1 MTDDVRNLIR
11 FVVDGDIR
19 NAQTQCRIMLEKNVP
34 EKDARF
40 KENELRKLNLL
51 KPELI
56 QLPANLENLLI
67 AEDATN
73 FPESR
78 FLLRE
83 EEETVI
89 NKLLATRKA
98 ALAIKELGI
107 HYTCSLLLTGLPG
120 VGKTELARYIAHKAN
135 LPFVFLKF
143 SGLVNSALGRTQQN
157 IGRVFDYA
165 KRTPCVLCVD
175 EIDAIG
181 AGDQGIQFGYA
192 SNETEEYMPYAIN
205 MAHKLARQL
214 TKIRKD
220 GTLKYLRP
228 DGKTQVTVEYD
239 EAGKPSRIDAVVCS
253 TQHDPDVTQE
263 QIHEDIKKYVFD
275 EIIPADMVDENTKYF
290 INPTGRFVIG
300 GPHGDSGLTGR
311 KIIVDTYGGTGRHG
325 GGAFSGKDCTK
336 VDRSAAYAARYVAKN
351 IVAAGLADK
360 CEIQLSYAIGVAHP
374 TSIHVETFGTG
385 KLSDT
390 KLVEIIRENFDLR
403 PAGIIKMLDLRRPI
417 YRQTAAYGHF
427 GRTDVDL
434 PWEHLDKVDDL
445 KKYLA

>member
-1 MTDDVRNLIR
+1 MG
-11 FVVDGDIR
+11 VDK
-19 NAQTQCRIMLEKNVP
+19 ALEQ
-34 EKDARF
+34 
-40 KENELRKLNLL
+40 KENQMDEDEL
-51 KPELI
+51 
-56 QLPANLENLLI
+56 
-67 AEDATN
+67 D
-73 FPESR
+73 S
-78 FLLRE
+78 
-83 EEETVI
+83 
-89 NKLLATRKA
+89 
-98 ALAIKELGI
+98 
-107 HYTCSLLLTGLPG
+107 
-120 VGKTELARYIAHKAN
+120 
-135 LPFVFLKF
+135 
-143 SGLVNSALGRTQQN
+143 
-157 IGRVFDYA
+157 
-165 KRTPCVLCVD
+165 
-175 EIDAIG
+175 IG

-205 MAHKLARQL
+205 MAHKLSRQL
-214 TKIRKD
+214 TKVRKD

-239 EAGKPSRIDAVVCS
+239 ENGKPSRIDAVVCS

-263 QIHEDIKKYVFD
+263 QIHADIKKYVFD
-275 EIIPADMVDENTKYF
+275 EIIPADMVDEDTKYF

-300 GPHGDSGLTGR
+300 GPNGDSGLTGR

-336 VDRSAAYAARYVAKN
+336 VDRYAAYAARYVAKN

-385 KLSDT
+385 KVSDA
-390 KLVEIIRENFDLR
+390 KLVEIIRENFYLR

-417 YRQTAAYGHF
+417 YKQTSAYGHF